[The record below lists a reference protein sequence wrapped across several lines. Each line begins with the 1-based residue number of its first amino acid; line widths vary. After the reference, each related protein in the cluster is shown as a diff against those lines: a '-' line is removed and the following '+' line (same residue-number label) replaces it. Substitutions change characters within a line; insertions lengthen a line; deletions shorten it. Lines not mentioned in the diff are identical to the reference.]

1 MNHTAFD
8 PCRLAASL
16 ALVLLTGCTGFGAHR
31 LSLDATCR
39 LSSPESTQPPPACEQ
54 AALERVDASGEVPA
68 FEVAYVEFTDQ
79 GWLHSRA
86 QMNHALRQ
94 VQPRADDG
102 RPVQLV
108 VFVHGWKH
116 SASHDDENVR
126 NFRRRILPP
135 FARSAGP
142 GTRTI
147 GLYVGWRG
155 KSLDVPL
162 ARETTFYDRKFTA
175 EHVARGSIRE
185 LIARIRL
192 MHAGDRA
199 GGRPRVTLIGHSFGG
214 LIVFNAMAESLLDE
228 LVRAQGAADARPL
241 LDLAVVINPAFEAS
255 RFEPLFQVAKL
266 PPAVGAPRPLFVS
279 ITARNDS
286 ATRTWFPAG
295 RVVNSVFDH
304 EGWTDEDICPGGFA
318 PSGECPSFDRSLR
331 LEKRANTHTMGHLDR
346 YATHDLSRDPAGPV
360 RCAPLADG
368 GSALDPPTGTAPA
381 LRPQAPAPRNRF
393 PLWTMRATADVVD
406 GHSGIYEPELWT
418 FLTRLAGGRMP
429 PDQLCPPVAGR

>member
-1 MNHTAFD
+1 MYCPKLDAR
-8 PCRLAASL
+8 RLATGL
-16 ALVLLTGCTGFGAHR
+16 ALMLLAGCTGFGAHR
-31 LSLDATCR
+31 MGLDADCR
-39 LSSPESTQPPPACEQ
+39 LPPADPARPSRACEQ
-54 AALERVDASGEVPA
+54 AALERVDGSGDVPA

-79 GWLHSRA
+79 GWLHSRT
-86 QMNHALRQ
+86 QMNQALRQ
-94 VQPRADDG
+94 VMPRAGDS

-116 SASHDDENVR
+116 SAAHDDENVI
-126 NFRRRILPP
+126 NFRRLILPP

-142 GTRTI
+142 STRTI

-155 KSLDVPL
+155 KSVDLPV
-162 ARETTFYDRKFTA
+162 AREVTFYDRKSTA

-192 MHAGDRA
+192 LNARGRA
-199 GGRPRVTLIGHSFGG
+199 DGSLRVALIGHSFGG

-228 LVRAQGAADARPL
+228 LVRAQGTADARPL
-241 LDLAVVINPAFEAS
+241 LDLAVVVNPAFEAS

-266 PPAVGAPRPLFVS
+266 QPAVGAPRPLFVS

-295 RVVNSVFDH
+295 RTVNSLFDH

-331 LEKRANTHTMGHLDR
+331 LEKRANTNTMGHLDR
-346 YATHDLSRDPAGPV
+346 YATHDLSRDPGGPV
-360 RCAPLADG
+360 RCSPVAEVAPTADP
-368 GSALDPPTGTAPA
+368 APGTAPA
-381 LRPQAPAPRNRF
+381 LRPQAPEPRNRF
-393 PLWTMRATADVVD
+393 PLWTMRAAADVVD

-418 FLTRLAGGRMP
+418 FLTRLASGRAT
-429 PDQLCPPVAGR
+429 PDQLCPPGAGR